1 MFDNL
6 QNLIQLKDQL
16 MSNPM
21 EFLARRKFNIPEGM
35 NDPNE
40 IMQHLLN
47 TGQISQQQINNAMQM
62 RNNPLVQKLFGGK

>member
-1 MFDNL
+1 
-6 QNLIQLKDQL
+6 
-16 MSNPM
+16 M

-47 TGQISQQQINNAMQM
+47 TGQISQQQLNNAMQM
-62 RNNPLVQKLFGGK
+62 RNNPMVQKLFGGK